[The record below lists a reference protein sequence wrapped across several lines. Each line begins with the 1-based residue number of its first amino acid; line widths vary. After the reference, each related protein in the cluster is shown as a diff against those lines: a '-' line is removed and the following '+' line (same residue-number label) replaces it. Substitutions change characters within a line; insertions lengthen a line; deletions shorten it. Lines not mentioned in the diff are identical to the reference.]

1 MEESSEN
8 EGTDG
13 EDAKSAGSKT
23 DSVKEIKRIL
33 NSVSQDKYEVRHHE
47 MITELRIRK
56 ILAKEKIKY
65 PTKDSFDDRKIELTK
80 LYTTL
85 QRAVTEQ
92 ED

>member
-1 MEESSEN
+1 
-8 EGTDG
+8 
-13 EDAKSAGSKT
+13 
-23 DSVKEIKRIL
+23 
-33 NSVSQDKYEVRHHE
+33 